1 MENNTVF
8 EEDGQS
14 YLVSVSD
21 MMAGLLFLFIITL
34 MVFVINFHLEKIKTE
49 EKTKDLQIE
58 KIKKEQE
65 TKALQIEKIKKEQE
79 TKVLQSI
86 QEELTDA
93 KEVRK
98 HLLEDLEKSLK
109 KHGVIVRIDTEKG
122 LLHVPEDILF
132 ESGKAEIQKGG
143 KKSLSILAHHLSE
156 KLPCYSGKRGVE
168 RPESCE
174 GEIFKPGRLEV
185 VLVEGHTDNVPI
197 GTSKFDN
204 NWDLSAKRS
213 IVTFIYLKKV
223 QPELDRLI
231 NADDVPL
238 FGVSGYADTR
248 PVKHHDEINPEPLN
262 RRIDLRFILAPPR
275 PESIRDL
282 VSNN

>member
-1 MENNTVF
+1 MRNEVTR
-8 EEDGQS
+8 EEDGQN

-21 MMAGLLFLFIITL
+21 MMSGLLFVFIIAL
-34 MVFVINFHLEKIKTE
+34 MVFVINFQLEKV
-49 EKTKDLQIE
+49 
-58 KIKKEQE
+58 KKEEE

-79 TKVLQSI
+79 TKALQSI

-98 HLLEDLEKSLK
+98 QLLEDLEKHLK
-109 KHGVIVRIDTEKG
+109 KQGVIVRIDTEKG
-122 LLHVPEDILF
+122 LLHIPEDILF
-132 ESGKAEIQKGG
+132 ESGKAEFQKGG
-143 KKSLSILAHHLSE
+143 KKSLSILARNLAE
-156 KLPCYSGKRGVE
+156 KLPCYSGKRGAE
-168 RPESCE
+168 RPQSCK
-174 GEIFKPGRLEV
+174 GERFKPGRLEV

-197 GTSKFDN
+197 GTLKFDN

-213 IVTFIYLKKV
+213 IVTYIYLKKV

-248 PVKHHDEINPEPLN
+248 PVKRHDEIKSEPLN
-262 RRIDLRFILAPPR
+262 RRIDLRFILAPPK
-275 PESIRDL
+275 PESVNDL